1 MARKARRSQRQRG
14 RQNCA
19 TAAKEG
25 DTRTEEESR
34 DSTAMEEDVEQ
45 DDERME
51 EELFGETPGHQ
62 Q

>member
-14 RQNCA
+14 RQNCT

-25 DTRTEEESR
+25 ETRTEESR

-45 DDERME
+45 DDEKME
-51 EELFGETPGHQ
+51 EELCGESPSHQ

>member
-19 TAAKEG
+19 TVAKEG
-25 DTRTEEESR
+25 DMRTEEDSR

-51 EELFGETPGHQ
+51 EELTGESPGHQ
-62 Q
+62 